1 MSAER
6 KSLVLGGCRP
16 LDGAG
21 ATEHYSLDPDDLST
35 HSAIVGMTGSG
46 KTGLLMVVVEEALR
60 MALRRQ
66 QREDSPDFPASTRS
80 GGVRPG
86 VNLGDSDDLYQLIYG
101 EDDRRA
107 ALLVGANAP
116 KNPPT

>member
-1 MSAER
+1 MRAR
-6 KSLVLGGCRP
+6 VNIN
-16 LDGAG
+16 
-21 ATEHYSLDPDDLST
+21 DDLYREVKVEAARRGVST
-35 HSAIVGMTGSG
+35 TNVI
-46 KTGLLMVVVEEALR
+46 EDALR
-60 MALRRQ
+60 LALRPQ

>member
-1 MSAER
+1 MRAR
-6 KSLVLGGCRP
+6 VNIN
-16 LDGAG
+16 
-21 ATEHYSLDPDDLST
+21 DDLYREVKVEAARRGVST
-35 HSAIVGMTGSG
+35 TNVI
-46 KTGLLMVVVEEALR
+46 EDALR
-60 MALRRQ
+60 LALRPQ
-66 QREDSPDFPASTRS
+66 QREDPPDFPVSTRS

>member
-1 MSAER
+1 MRAR
-6 KSLVLGGCRP
+6 VNIN
-16 LDGAG
+16 
-21 ATEHYSLDPDDLST
+21 DDLNREVKVQAARRGVST
-35 HSAIVGMTGSG
+35 ANVI
-46 KTGLLMVVVEEALR
+46 EDALR
-60 MALRRQ
+60 LALCPQ
-66 QREDSPDFPASTRS
+66 QREDPPDFPVSARS

-86 VNLGDSDDLYQLIYG
+86 VNFGDSDDLYQLIYG

>member
-1 MSAER
+1 MSVR
-6 KSLVLGGCRP
+6 VNIN
-16 LDGAG
+16 
-21 ATEHYSLDPDDLST
+21 DDLNREVKVEAARRGVST
-35 HSAIVGMTGSG
+35 TSVI
-46 KTGLLMVVVEEALR
+46 EEALR